1 MLQKWKVGGT
11 VIWAKSDAL
20 AVCLGVPQK
29 RLSKSS
35 YKTNI
40 ILTCSVQ
47 RPSHV
52 PTCVSRC
59 SFAFGKEMKKLGPA
73 WPISRRRSS
82 IWKVLKG
89 IWTYAH
95 RCLVK
100 KALLFLSRKF
110 NGIGK
115 IVRRFIAKAD
125 RRKSP
130 KSKLNLSMPKRT
142 PKWPSLVSVNLTAA
156 QLGCV
161 FLYDFAANCKTIKM
175 PLVISTF
182 WNSRS
187 NGKCCLC

>member
-40 ILTCSVQ
+40 ILTFSVQ

-100 KALLFLSRKF
+100 QASLFLSRKF
-110 NGIGK
+110 NGIDK
-115 IVRRFIAKAD
+115 IVGRFKAKAD

-142 PKWPSLVSVNLTAA
+142 PKWRSPNIGERKLKWVITVRRLQISSKCYNFWEWKITASPNTWSSECA
-156 QLGCV
+156 R
-161 FLYDFAANCKTIKM
+161 F
-175 PLVISTF
+175 P
-182 WNSRS
+182 
-187 NGKCCLC
+187 

>member
-1 MLQKWKVGGT
+1 M
-11 VIWAKSDAL
+11 
-20 AVCLGVPQK
+20 
-29 RLSKSS
+29 
-35 YKTNI
+35 
-40 ILTCSVQ
+40 Q

-100 KALLFLSRKF
+100 KASLLLSRKF
-110 NGIGK
+110 NGIDK
-115 IVRRFIAKAD
+115 IVGRFIAKAD

-142 PKWPSLVSVNLTAA
+142 PKWRSPNIGERKLKWVITVRRPKISFKCSKTCEWKLTASRNTSSSECA
-156 QLGCV
+156 IFPKRQPYFTYGGIQSSRLEIQ
-161 FLYDFAANCKTIKM
+161 ATQQTINKGNTCRYSDCFKM
-175 PLVISTF
+175 
-182 WNSRS
+182 
-187 NGKCCLC
+187 CL